1 MVKISKE
8 DFSRLAGDNDGTR
21 FPGEPAMT
29 ILSLGAGVQSS
40 TMALMAE
47 EGAFGK
53 KPDAAIFA
61 DTGWE
66 PKPVIEH
73 LKWLQTKLSFP
84 VHICSKGNIRE
95 DIIKAMGPEGSR
107 FASAPFFTKNPD
119 SNKKGMLR
127 RQCTR
132 EYKITPLTKKMREL
146 MGILP
151 RKRFP
156 KDKWIEVWIGIST
169 DEIQRIKPSR
179 ERWQKN
185 RWPLIEMDMNRN
197 QCLDWYKTREQY
209 KVPAKSACIGCPFH
223 DDAFWLDMKR
233 NRPEEFK
240 DACEIDEVIRKG
252 NDKVKDQL
260 FMHRSCVPLKDA
272 KFKGEEELDM
282 FQMECEGMCG
292 L

>member
-1 MVKISKE
+1 MLTEENK
-8 DFSRLAGDNDGTR
+8 FQ
-21 FPGEPAMT
+21 GEPAMR

-47 EGAFGK
+47 EGAFGV

-73 LKWLQTKLSFP
+73 LNWLKKQLSYP
-84 VHICSKGNIRE
+84 VYICSKGNIRE
-95 DIIKAMGPEGSR
+95 DIQKAMSTDGNR

-119 SNKKGMLR
+119 TNKKGMLR

-132 EYKITPLTKKMREL
+132 EYKITPIQKQTREL
-146 MGILP
+146 MNVGF

-156 KDKWIEVWIGIST
+156 KDKWVEMWIGISM
-169 DEIQRIKPSR
+169 DEIMRMKPARIW
-179 ERWQKN
+179 WQKN
-185 RWPLIEMDMNRN
+185 RWPLIEKKMSRDDCMT
-197 QCLDWYKTREQY
+197 WYNGKDYRR
-209 KVPAKSACIGCPFH
+209 PAKSACIGCPFH
-223 DDAFWLDMKR
+223 DDSFWADMKT

-240 DACEIDEVIRKG
+240 DACEIDETIRKG
-252 NDKVKDQL
+252 NKKVKDQL
-260 FMHRSCVPLKDA
+260 YIHRSCVPLKDA
-272 KFKGEEELDM
+272 QFKVKEDNQLDM
-282 FQMECEGMCG
+282 FNQECEGMCG

>member
-1 MVKISKE
+1 MEQDQSK
-8 DFSRLAGDNDGTR
+8 FQ
-21 FPGEPAMT
+21 GEPAMR

-47 EGAFGK
+47 EGAFGI

-73 LKWLQTKLSFP
+73 LNWLKKQLSYP
-84 VHICSKGNIRE
+84 VYICSKGNIRD
-95 DIIKAMGPEGSR
+95 DIKNAMSDAGNR

-119 SNKKGMLR
+119 TNKKGMLR

-132 EYKITPLTKKMREL
+132 EYKITPIMKQTREL
-146 MGILP
+146 MNVGY

-156 KDKWIEVWIGIST
+156 KDKWIEMWIGISM
-169 DEIQRIKPSR
+169 DEIMRMKPARIW
-179 ERWQKN
+179 WQQN
-185 RWPLIEMDMNRN
+185 RWPLIEKKMSRDD
-197 QCLDWYKTREQY
+197 CLKWYNGKDYRR
-209 KVPAKSACIGCPFH
+209 PAKSACIGCPFH
-223 DDAFWLDMKR
+223 DDDFWADMKA

-240 DACEIDEVIRKG
+240 DACEIDETIRRG
-252 NDKVKDQL
+252 NKKVNDQL
-260 FMHRSCVPLKDA
+260 FIHRSCVPLKDA
-272 KFKGEEELDM
+272 KFKVKDKNQLDM
-282 FQMECEGMCG
+282 FNQECEGMCG

>member
-84 VHICSKGNIRE
+84 VHICSVME
-95 DIIKAMGPEGSR
+95 DLA
-107 FASAPFFTKNPD
+107 
-119 SNKKGMLR
+119 
-127 RQCTR
+127 
-132 EYKITPLTKKMREL
+132 
-146 MGILP
+146 LP
-151 RKRFP
+151 NSSF
-156 KDKWIEVWIGIST
+156 
-169 DEIQRIKPSR
+169 
-179 ERWQKN
+179 
-185 RWPLIEMDMNRN
+185 
-197 QCLDWYKTREQY
+197 
-209 KVPAKSACIGCPFH
+209 
-223 DDAFWLDMKR
+223 
-233 NRPEEFK
+233 
-240 DACEIDEVIRKG
+240 
-252 NDKVKDQL
+252 
-260 FMHRSCVPLKDA
+260 
-272 KFKGEEELDM
+272 
-282 FQMECEGMCG
+282 
-292 L
+292 